1 MLDAL
6 RRADDLYF
14 DTVSQ
19 IRMPCWSKG
28 RVSLVGDAAFA
39 PSFRSGQGTS
49 LALVGAYL
57 LAGELAAHDD
67 PANAFAAYER
77 IMRPF
82 VEANQRLANKDQASL
97 LFPRTQQDLD
107 ARNRALTSS
116 KATRRDDESSQ
127 HNGWCIARWR
137 SPVMKVWSET
147 VRIGLLLVAAAQ
159 DRPKRFKTEIYSL
172 FTKSR
177 I

>member
-1 MLDAL
+1 
-6 RRADDLYF
+6 
-14 DTVSQ
+14 
-19 IRMPCWSKG
+19 
-28 RVSLVGDAAFA
+28 
-39 PSFRSGQGTS
+39 

-82 VEANQRLANKDQASL
+82 VEANQGLANKDQASL

-127 HNGWCIARWR
+127 HKRVVHSALALPGYEGLERNGPYRPSSGGGR
-137 SPVMKVWSET
+137 PG
-147 VRIGLLLVAAAQ
+147 RAQ
-159 DRPKRFKTEIYSL
+159 MF
-172 FTKSR
+172 
-177 I
+177 